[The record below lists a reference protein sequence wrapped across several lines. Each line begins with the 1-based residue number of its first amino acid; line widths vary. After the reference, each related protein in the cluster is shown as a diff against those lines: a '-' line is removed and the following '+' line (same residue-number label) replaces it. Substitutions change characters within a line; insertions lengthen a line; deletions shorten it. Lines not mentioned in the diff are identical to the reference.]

1 MDHISNN
8 IKNVNKSEEQ
18 NIGNTFNYNKIT
30 KNINKGEK
38 RKMDCIQN
46 VSNKKRKFIDKKYK
60 CNREPSALESITDD
74 RLKAYGINPKKF
86 RNKLKF
92 GNK

>member
-1 MDHISNN
+1 MDNT
-8 IKNVNKSEEQ
+8 Q
-18 NIGNTFNYNKIT
+18 NG
-30 KNINKGEK
+30 
-38 RKMDCIQN
+38 
-46 VSNKKRKFIDKKYK
+46 SNKKRKFTDKKYK
-60 CNREPSALESITDD
+60 FNNEPSALESITDD